1 MKLMHSEWQDRVK
14 HWVRTLRDDFYEPLG
29 EIRWEAFRTM
39 DHLSPEEALQ
49 GHFTSAEPGFIW
61 GKTWEYCWFKGTVI
75 LPKAAEGKRIV
86 MNLDAGGES
95 TVFVNGKAFGNY
107 RAAWVDEPHQFI
119 EDNCLAVSGKEGD
132 TYEILMET
140 YAGHF
145 YPEAPTGG
153 CATGPVLPGA
163 YTDPKKKEQDV
174 FWVLPLLGCG
184 TKMHISC
191 LWMWIHWDVF
201 WKRWIPQH
209 CVLRKL
215 QKH

>member
-49 GHFTSAEPGFIW
+49 GHLHLQNQVLYG
-61 GKTWEYCWFKGTVI
+61 GKTWEYCWFRGTVI

-95 TVFVNGKAFGNY
+95 TVFVDGKAFGNY